1 MNKTTLIVAAAMAV
15 GAPATSLA
23 GGTKVE
29 KGPSVAFG
37 SAKAVSWLK
46 SDAKG
51 NPVEMGISFPKSAL
65 KGLPPGNPE
74 IKVANFDTHLF
85 PLTLPKSSAPSAFTH
100 AIMDWNPRG
109 HDPEGVYTVP
119 HLDFHFY
126 TLTEKE
132 RKAITAQGDDLARCK
147 KAPEAKFM
155 PTGYMQAPN
164 TEVPQMG
171 SHWVDTGTPELHG
184 KPFTYTMI
192 YGSYNGK
199 VAFIEPMISRE
210 FIEAGIEVNAPIAQ
224 PKAYQKKGKYYPTK
238 FRLHHDGK
246 SGEVQVILAG
256 FKRR

>member
-1 MNKTTLIVAAAMAV
+1 MNKNALMLITALVV
-15 GAPATSLA
+15 GAPTCALA
-23 GGTKVE
+23 SGAKTE
-29 KGPSVAFG
+29 KGPAVAFG
-37 SAKAVSWLK
+37 SGKASTWAK

-51 NPVEMGISFPKSAL
+51 NPVEVGISFPKSAL
-65 KGLPPGNPE
+65 KGLPPANME

-85 PLTLPKSSAPSAFTH
+85 GLTLPKSSSKTAFTH

-126 TLTEKE
+126 TLTETE

-147 KAPEAKFM
+147 KAPDAKYI
-155 PTGYMQAPN
+155 PAAYMYAPA

-171 SHWVDTGTPELHG
+171 SHWVDTRTPELHG

-210 FIEAGIEVNAPIAQ
+210 FLEAGIEVNAPIAQ
-224 PKAYQKKGKYYPTK
+224 PKAYQKKGKYYPTRFK
-238 FRLHHDGK
+238 LHHDAK
-246 SGEVQVILAG
+246 TGEIQVILTG
-256 FKRR
+256 FKMR